1 MAITANTGSSSIPT
15 REEVVSKLF
24 SAAKELPSNVDN
36 DGRNEPSLTG
46 PDRSYTIRGELL
58 FYDFVAGRFTTL
70 PHFGRTVFA
79 GEPSSGRKY
88 NSLVGNAM
96 FRNIQSRIAR
106 NRVQLIE
113 WINLGMSGLDLHLIN
128 KVRYNTPSTYYSEVH
143 GQPMAARNGSRK
155 LILAFSGYVH
165 PDAISDERIVA
176 FSELWPNYR
185 ELAADNSFFQHVV
198 DTPAIADRIDA
209 CLKDSHE
216 RLLSNLPKYLKDSV
230 LFKRQWGSVIGD
242 YTHLLSVFSR
252 EEILDE
258 YARLFPEV
266 QPYQWTSYVISLNG
280 VVSKAGWK
288 KCSHDG
294 IEAALTTILQKGHP
308 RYADNYLAES
318 IELLELAHCF
328 GMTGYGLQISADK
341 TYRITE
347 DMSWLTICIRVLIF
361 DDCGED
367 FEGVDPARVD
377 SRLNSSKWNGLN
389 YRIDCVTQKVLEMYG
404 VDDLNKVQSAPSYD
418 PSKLFNSRLGI
429 VRLS

>member
-1 MAITANTGSSSIPT
+1 MAITHNTGSSSIPT

-24 SAAKELPSNVDN
+24 AAAKGLPSNVDD

-58 FYDFVAGRFTTL
+58 FYDFVADRFTTL

-79 GEPSSGRKY
+79 GEPSSGSKY
-88 NSLVGNAM
+88 DSLVWNDL
-96 FRNIQSRIAR
+96 FRHIQNRIAR

-113 WINLGMSGLDLHLIN
+113 WINLGMSDSDLDRIN
-128 KVRYNTPSTYYSEVH
+128 KARYNKPSTYYSEVH
-143 GQPMAARNGSRK
+143 GQQMAARHGSKK

-198 DTPAIADRIDA
+198 DTPAIADRIDG

-216 RLLSNLPKYLKDSV
+216 RLLSNLPEYIKDSV
-230 LFKRQWGSVIGD
+230 FFKRQLGSVIGD
-242 YTHLLSVFSR
+242 YTHLLSVFSQK
-252 EEILDE
+252 ELLDE
-258 YARLFPEV
+258 YARMFPEV
-266 QPYQWTSYVISLNG
+266 PQGLWMRYVLSLNG
-280 VVSKAGWK
+280 LVSRAGWK
-288 KCSHDG
+288 SCRHEG
-294 IEAALTTILQKGHP
+294 VEAALTTILKDGASS
-308 RYADNYLAES
+308 YADNYLAES
-318 IELLELAHCF
+318 MELLELAQCF
-328 GMTGYGLQISADK
+328 GLAGYGLQISADK
-341 TYRITE
+341 MHEITE
-347 DMSWLTICIRVLIF
+347 DMSWFTICLRVLIF
-361 DDCGED
+361 DDCGEG
-367 FEGVDPARVD
+367 FEGVDPATVNN
-377 SRLNSSKWNGLN
+377 RLNSSKWNGLN

-404 VDDLNKVQSAPSYD
+404 VDDLTKVQSAPSYD

>member
-1 MAITANTGSSSIPT
+1 MAITPNTGSSSIPT

-24 SAAKELPSNVDN
+24 AAAKGLPSNVDH

-79 GEPSSGRKY
+79 GEPSSGSKY
-88 NSLVGNAM
+88 DSLVWNDL
-96 FRNIQSRIAR
+96 FRNIKNRIAR

-113 WINLGMSGLDLHLIN
+113 WINLGMSDSALDMIN
-128 KVRYNTPSTYYSEVH
+128 KARHNKPSTYYSEIH
-143 GQPMAARNGSRK
+143 GQQMAARHGSQK

-185 ELAADNSFFQHVV
+185 ELAASNSFFQHVV
-198 DTPAIADRIDA
+198 DMPAIADRIDV
-209 CLKDSHE
+209 CIKDSHE
-216 RLLSNLPKYLKDSV
+216 RLLAALPEYIKDSV
-230 LFKRQWGSVIGD
+230 FVKRQWGSVIGD
-242 YTHLLSVFSR
+242 YTHLLSVFSQK
-252 EEILDE
+252 ELFDE

-266 QPYQWTSYVISLNG
+266 QQGLWMRYVLSLNG
-280 VVSKAGWK
+280 TVSRAGWK
-288 KCSHDG
+288 SCRHEG
-294 IEAALTTILQKGHP
+294 IEAALTTILQKGRP

-341 TYRITE
+341 THEITE

-361 DDCGED
+361 DNCEED

-404 VDDLNKVQSAPSYD
+404 VDDLNKVQSATSYD

>member
-15 REEVVSKLF
+15 REEVVSNLF
-24 SAAKELPSNVDN
+24 AAAKGLPSNVDY
-36 DGRNEPSLTG
+36 DGYNGPSLAG

-58 FYDFVAGRFTTL
+58 FYDFVADRFTTL

-79 GEPSSGRKY
+79 GEPSSGSKY
-88 NSLVGNAM
+88 KSLVWNDL
-96 FRNIQSRIAR
+96 FRNIQNRIAR

-113 WINLGMSGLDLHLIN
+113 WINLGMSDSDLDQIN
-128 KVRYNTPSTYYSEVH
+128 RVRYNKPSTYYSEVH
-143 GQPMAARNGSRK
+143 GQQMAARNGSKK

-216 RLLSNLPKYLKDSV
+216 RLLSNLPEYIKDSV

-242 YTHLLSVFSR
+242 YDHLLSVFSQK
-252 EEILDE
+252 ELLDE
-258 YARLFPEV
+258 YASLFPEIH
-266 QPYQWTSYVISLNG
+266 PDQWTSYVISLNG

-288 KCSHDG
+288 NCRHEG
-294 IEAALTTILQKGHP
+294 IEAALTTILQKGRP
-308 RYADNYLAES
+308 RYADNYLAEA
-318 IELLELAHCF
+318 IELLEFAHCF
-328 GMTGYGLQISADK
+328 GITGYGLQISADK
-341 TYRITE
+341 MHEITE
-347 DMSWLTICIRVLIF
+347 DMSWLTICLRVLIF
-361 DDCGED
+361 DDCGEG
-367 FEGVDPARVD
+367 FEGVDPVSVD
-377 SRLNSSKWNGLN
+377 IRLNSSKWNGLN
-389 YRIDCVTQKVLEMYG
+389 YRIDLVTQKVLEMYG